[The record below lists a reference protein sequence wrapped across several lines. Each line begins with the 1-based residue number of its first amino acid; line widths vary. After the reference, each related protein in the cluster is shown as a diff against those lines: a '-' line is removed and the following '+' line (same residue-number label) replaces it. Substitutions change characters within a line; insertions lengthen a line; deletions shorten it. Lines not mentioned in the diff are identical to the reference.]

1 LATKNRH
8 GLSLRGPDPRLAAP
22 RCADRLDLAF
32 ARPAEKVYVQHR
44 LRENA
49 AELWRWLEEGAH
61 FYVCGD
67 AKRMAK
73 DVEDTLL
80 QIAAEQ
86 GGKGFSAKAWLDGLA
101 KAGRYQRDVY

>member
-1 LATKNRH
+1 M
-8 GLSLRGPDPRLAAP
+8 
-22 RCADRLDLAF
+22 
-32 ARPAEKVYVQHR
+32 Q
-44 LRENA
+44 ENA

-80 QIAAEQ
+80 AIAMEQ
-86 GGKGFSAKAWLDGLA
+86 GGRSGDQAKAWLDGLV